1 MTTSQIAS
9 GFKDAG
15 VDSQAVFRAAMMAMA
30 RPGMIHKAGAGLVP
44 PAPLHPASAALV
56 LALCDFETPLWLDAD
71 LEAAPGVRDYLRF
84 HTGAPLVS
92 HQGKADFALVSDPA
106 AMPELESFALGSL
119 EYPDRS
125 TTLIIQVA
133 TLGNEGGWKLAGP
146 GVNGQMMLHAAPLPP
161 LFLQQ
166 ASASR
171 ALFPRGTDV
180 YFVSG
185 DAIAAL
191 PRSTLIEA

>member
-1 MTTSQIAS
+1 MTVSQIAS
-9 GFKDAG
+9 GFKDTG
-15 VDSQAVFRAAMMAMA
+15 VESQAVFRAAMMAMA
-30 RPGMIHKAGAGLVP
+30 RPGMIHKAGSGLVP
-44 PAPLHPASAALV
+44 PPPLHPASAALA

-71 LEAAPGVRDYLRF
+71 LEAESSVKDFLRF

-92 HQGKADFALVSDPA
+92 HHGKADFAFVSDA
-106 AMPELESFALGSL
+106 SAMPDLESFALGSL

-125 TTLIIQVA
+125 TTIIIQVE
-133 TLGNEGGWKLAGP
+133 TLDNKGGWKLAGP
-146 GVNGQMMLHAAPLPP
+146 GINGQMMLNAAPLPP

-166 ASASR
+166 ASAAR
-171 ALFPRGTDV
+171 ALFPRGADF

-185 DAIAAL
+185 DALAAL